1 MAIFRKITAAIVG
14 AAAAGMILLV
24 LRLTVF
30 PDPGAETAPRSEEN
44 SREPRLS
51 SDRPTPGESLPE
63 NTAIEES
70 QPPPP
75 TEEFH
80 PLVEID
86 TTHEYSAPPP
96 ETAPAEPS
104 LPAAEPPASRVIS
117 LQPASAPAAGRHGRG
132 DLSFFSEIDSA
143 GRKTRP
149 PTADPAADLSER
161 LSAARATARNG
172 DLPAAVTL
180 YRGLA
185 ADYPK
190 RKEIL
195 AEYAAV
201 LRATGHYRETIPVYL
216 TMIDGDGDK
225 YTRHNLALAYARTGN
240 FRKAESTYRDLVNDH
255 PGFLEAR
262 SNLAGIYQLEG
273 KLQQALDQ
281 WTSILADHPDLYA
294 AHFSIG
300 EIKMKTDEY
309 RKAMAHF
316 STAAKLRPDHAPP
329 WINFAAAAVRI
340 GSCGR
345 AAVALKRAFAS
356 EGLGAEGYELLGDK
370 FLEVF
375 RKTEEQELL
384 GLAITSWK
392 KAQSLQPA
400 NEGIH
405 EKLERYEAMIEP
417 GNGKANPG

>member
-1 MAIFRKITAAIVG
+1 
-14 AAAAGMILLV
+14 MILLV

-30 PDPGAETAPRSEEN
+30 SDPGVETASLSKEN
-44 SREPRLS
+44 SQKPRLS
-51 SDRPTPGESLPE
+51 SERPMRVDSLPE
-63 NTAIEES
+63 ETAIEES

-75 TEEFH
+75 EEEFH

-86 TTHEYSAPPP
+86 TTPEDGDPPP
-96 ETAPAEPS
+96 ETAPAESFPKG
-104 LPAAEPPASRVIS
+104 AEHTVPGIIA
-117 LQPASAPAAGRHGRG
+117 LQPASAPAAGRDGR
-132 DLSFFSEIDSA
+132 DTMSFFSEIAGA

-172 DLPAAVTL
+172 DLPAAVAL
-180 YRGLA
+180 YRGLTD
-185 ADYPK
+185 DYPK

-195 AEYAAV
+195 TEYAAV
-201 LRATGHYRETIPVYL
+201 LRATGQYRETIPVYL
-216 TMIDGDGDK
+216 NMIDCESDK

-255 PGFLEAR
+255 PDFLEAR
-262 SNLAGIYQLEG
+262 RNLAGMYQLGG
-273 KLQQALDQ
+273 KLQDALDQ
-281 WTSILADHPDLYA
+281 WTSLLAGHPDLYA

-300 EIKMKTDEY
+300 EIKMKTNEY

-329 WINFAAAAVRI
+329 WLNFAAAAVRI

-345 AAVALKRAFAS
+345 AAVALKRALAS
-356 EGLGAEGYELLGDK
+356 EGLDAEGYELLGDK
-370 FLEVF
+370 FLAVF
-375 RKTEEQELL
+375 RKTEEKELL

-400 NEGIH
+400 NKDIH
-405 EKLERYEAMIEP
+405 EKLERYEATIAP
-417 GNGKANPG
+417 GSGRGNAG